1 MIWKSWSARALG
13 ALAALG
19 VTAAML
25 AVSGGPA
32 SAAVS
37 CPTVDSVTG
46 AVSPAP
52 GPGADLQGC
61 DLRNAN
67 LFGADLAGAN
77 LAGADLTGATLT
89 AAQLSD
95 ADLAGATLA
104 SAALDGAF
112 LDGATL
118 TKVRSGGITGSPMA
132 LPANWVLATST
143 AGGYLAG
150 PGADFSGQNLSGINF
165 HPGPGTSITDLAGA
179 DFAGATVQGLGGDNL
194 TGANL
199 TGANLRGAY
208 FYGSDLTGADF
219 SNADLTAANLSV
231 TTLTGT
237 ILGTATLT
245 GIAAWGLTGTP
256 ASLPAN
262 WSLRVSCLIGPGAV
276 LPASSLAGA
285 DLSGA
290 DLAGADLTSAHLGS
304 SNLTGADLTGADL
317 SGADLTSANLTD
329 ADLTGATIT
338 SANLSGV
345 TWLHTIC
352 PDGSNS
358 DEYADGCL
366 SPIDTTPP
374 VATVTG
380 VSANRH
386 YIIGAPPTPGCHTTD
401 NSMVA
406 TPASLTV
413 TTTGTHGVGPFT
425 AICAGAVDRAGNTQ
439 AAPVS
444 VTYTVVYGVGGFLA
458 PKPGATLAKSARAI
472 VVTFR
477 FVKSSGQPIGP
488 AVASALAA
496 AGKVRASLAGPGITT
511 RTATCTWNATSLYF
525 RCSIGTP
532 SGVKT
537 GSTHK
542 YSITALENVGTGR
555 LIKAPAVGTA
565 RDPETVHFR

>member
-1 MIWKSWSARALG
+1 MIWKPWSARALS
-13 ALAALG
+13 ALATLG

-25 AVSGGPA
+25 AFSGGPA

-67 LFGADLAGAN
+67 LFGGDLTGAN

-89 AAQLSD
+89 AARLAN
-95 ADLAGATLA
+95 ADLTGATLA

-219 SNADLTAANLSV
+219 SNADLTRANLSV

-262 WSLRVSCLIGPGAV
+262 WSLRDSCLIGPGAV

-290 DLAGADLTSAHLGS
+290 DLAGADLTSAYLGS
-304 SNLTGADLTGADL
+304 SNLTGADLTGA
-317 SGADLTSANLTD
+317 
-329 ADLTGATIT
+329 TIT
-338 SANLSGV
+338 NANLSGV

-366 SPIDTTPP
+366 SPLDTAPP

-380 VSANRH
+380 VSANHH

-425 AICAGAVDRAGNTQ
+425 ATCAGAVDRAGNTQ

-444 VTYTVVYGVGGFLA
+444 VSYTVVYGSGGFLT

-525 RCSIGTP
+525 RCSIRTP

-537 GSTHK
+537 GSTYN
-542 YSITALENVGTGR
+542 YSITALENVGTG

-565 RDPETVHFR
+565 TNPETVHFR